1 MAAESAETRK
11 GAATA
16 RESSA
21 AVSPP
26 RKRKGRPPKDA
37 RKGGAQEQL
46 EMVLE
51 RDSGPADAELAE
63 YEAKILQDTRLYVSQ
78 GQSETNAKLLAEQK
92 NYVAALV
99 HKGWAKKAAEDHYLR
114 TLTETSQ
121 RKVVL
126 ENAARDAIK
135 APQSYLSAVEQLD
148 LPGVVPKT
156 PGQTAPYSND
166 LARTSLFSPRQR
178 KKRRILNEVEL
189 ASPGGLSVRY
199 TGPELDMSDQDVL
212 LQAMRMAGNISP
224 NTPIEINR
232 AEFLRQLGRKSLSNG
247 QYSWLEDSFFR
258 LSKGHVIIE
267 TEKLKLGFPLLGS
280 LELNKDTNVY
290 TYTIPEK
297 TLQMFAGKKFSYVD
311 MQMRRQLTQKI
322 DLAKW
327 IQSYAVSHRVG
338 IHRVEVVRLKEL
350 CGYKERLHK
359 FRESLT
365 VALNEWKRIE
375 FFTHWFYYNNQTMV
389 EWHRPRNFGN
399 NSPGEECAI
408 VIDTI

>member
-1 MAAESAETRK
+1 MLEE
-11 GAATA
+11 
-16 RESSA
+16 
-21 AVSPP
+21 V
-26 RKRKGRPPKDA
+26 
-37 RKGGAQEQL
+37 AQEQL
-46 EMVLE
+46 EMTF
-51 RDSGPADAELAE
+51 DPKSGPPEIGSSE
-63 YEAKILQDTRLYVSQ
+63 YETKIVLDTKLYVRQ

-92 NYVAALV
+92 NYVASLM
-99 HKGWAKKAAEDHYLR
+99 HRGWSKKAAEDHYMR
-114 TLTETSQ
+114 SLTEASQ
-121 RKVVL
+121 RKGVL
-126 ENAARDAIK
+126 ESAAREALKTPD
-135 APQSYLSAVEQLD
+135 SHLSAVEQLD

-189 ASPGGLSVRY
+189 ASPGGISVRY

-212 LQAMRMAGNISP
+212 LQAMRMAGDIPP

-232 AEFLRQLGRKSLSNG
+232 ADFLRQLGRKSLSNG
-247 QYSWLEDSFFR
+247 QYAWLEDSFFR

-267 TEKLKLGFPLLGS
+267 SEKLKLGFPLLGS

-290 TYTIPEK
+290 IYTIPEK

-311 MQMRRQLTQKI
+311 MQMRRQLTQRI

-338 IHRVEVVRLKEL
+338 IHRVEVARLKEL

-365 VALNEWKRIE
+365 IALDEWKRIE
-375 FFTHWFYYNNQTMV
+375 FFTHWLYYNNQTMV

-399 NSPGEECAI
+399 NPSGENCAI
-408 VIDTI
+408 IVDVT